1 VPGTS
6 VDEGELRVPDFTC
19 AFNQVLLK
27 YRDLFPCAPGAFAK
41 LLPSEGADPIEP
53 LERYLRDV

>member
-1 VPGTS
+1 
-6 VDEGELRVPDFTC
+6 VPDFTC